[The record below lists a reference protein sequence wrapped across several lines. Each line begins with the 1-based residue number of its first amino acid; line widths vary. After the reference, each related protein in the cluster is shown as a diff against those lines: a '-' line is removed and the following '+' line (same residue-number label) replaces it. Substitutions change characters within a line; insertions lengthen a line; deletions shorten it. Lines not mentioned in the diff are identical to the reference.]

1 MRAFLKFAISI
12 PLVALLLVFALANRN
27 PVTVTLDPFGSASD
41 ALSVSAPLF
50 IVLFIVLSIGV
61 ALGGISV
68 WISEGRHRRAARI
81 HLRDLEKHRREVDE
95 LRREKNLPPLPPA
108 TLIG

>member
-1 MRAFLKFAISI
+1 MRTFLKFAISI

-27 PVTVTLDPFGSASD
+27 SVTVTLDPFGSESD
-41 ALSVSAPLF
+41 VLSVSAPLF
-50 IVLFIVLSIGV
+50 IVLFIVLAIGV
-61 ALGGISV
+61 VLGGISV

-81 HLRDLEKHRREVDE
+81 HLRDLEKQRREMDE
-95 LRREKNLPPLPPA
+95 LRREQNLPPLPPA